1 MKQLTRREV
10 FAAVG
15 ITTGSCVLSSCVS
28 EQLAS
33 VRAKKSDF
41 PWTFARLDPNLTAD
55 RAYNHYY
62 EGHCMYGVFKS
73 IVSQLAEQWGKPYES
88 FPFDMMKYGAGGVLG
103 WGSLC
108 GGLNGNAAVI
118 SLFATT
124 ETEGRLL
131 TQELF
136 RWYEQTALPVYV
148 PQKAK
153 LKMEMLQSVS
163 NSVLCHVS
171 VSNWCKVSGHPAFG
185 EQHYERC
192 ARLTADMAEKTV
204 QTLNTNLAGQFAA
217 AHSLTEETKWCK
229 TCHAKG
235 TELENS
241 LGEMNCSTCHSYL
254 ADKHP

>member
-1 MKQLTRREV
+1 MKPLTRREI

-15 ITTGSCVLSSCVS
+15 ITTGSCVLSSCLS

-41 PWTFARLDPNLTAD
+41 PWTFVRLDPDVTAD
-55 RAYNHYY
+55 RAYNYYY

-73 IVSQLAEQWGKPYES
+73 IISQLAEQRGEPYKS
-88 FPFDMMKYGAGGVLG
+88 FPFDMMKYGAGGVAG

-108 GGLNGNAAVI
+108 GGLNGGAAAI

-124 ETEGRLL
+124 EKERGLL
-131 TQELF
+131 THELF
-136 RWYEQTALPVYV
+136 RWYEQTAFPVYL
-148 PQKAK
+148 PKKAK
-153 LKMEMLQSVS
+153 LKIEMLQSVS

-171 VSNWCKVSGHPAFG
+171 VSNWCKSSGYRAFG

-192 ARLTADMAEKTV
+192 ARLTADIAKKIV
-204 QTLNTNLAGQFAA
+204 QILNRNLAGQFAA
-217 AHSLTEETKWCK
+217 AHSLTEETKRCK

-235 TELENS
+235 SELENS